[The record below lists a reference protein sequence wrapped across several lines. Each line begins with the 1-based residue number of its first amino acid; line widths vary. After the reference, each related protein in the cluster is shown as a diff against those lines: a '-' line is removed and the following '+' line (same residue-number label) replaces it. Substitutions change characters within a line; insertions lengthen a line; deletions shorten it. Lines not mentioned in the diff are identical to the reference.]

1 MDKSEFK
8 NKYESIIISAVIIV
22 VGILFCALPES
33 VIDGFE
39 TFVLFVALL
48 YGTICMIVYCLMP
61 AEVRSVGLV
70 LKSLIAIVLGVL
82 LLFIRSFFI
91 LSLGIILIVSGVK
104 IISVAR
110 LYKIMHDKKWWIEL
124 VWGVFVIALGA
135 TISVLCNT
143 SVAKKLVLVLL
154 GVSLILQGL
163 FNFAEMFLIRK
174 ETKELIEEKTETQDF
189 KDFDVK

>member
-1 MDKSEFK
+1 MDKTEFK

-33 VIDGFE
+33 VIGGFE
-39 TFVLFVALL
+39 TFVLFAALL
-48 YGTICMIVYCLMP
+48 YGTICMIIYCLMP
-61 AEVRSVGLV
+61 AEVRSTELV

-91 LSLGIILIVSGVK
+91 FSLGLILIVNGAKV
-104 IISVAR
+104 INVAR
-110 LYKIMHDKKWWIEL
+110 LYKIMNDKKWWIEL
-124 VWGVFVIALGA
+124 VWGLFVIILGV
-135 TISVLCNT
+135 TIAVLCNT

-154 GVSLILQGL
+154 GASLILQGV

-174 ETKELIEEKTETQDF
+174 ETKQIIEEKTETQDF